1 MSRGRLITLEG
12 SEGVGKSTNLD
23 VVCKFLEEKRI
34 RFTVTREPGGTEIA
48 ERIRELLLSETN
60 EIMDGLTELLL
71 MFAARNQHLTRKIL
85 PELDQGLWVVSDRFT
100 DASYAYQA
108 FGRSIAIEKVDTLR
122 RLVQDGF
129 NPDLTL
135 LLDVEPDVS
144 RGRISD
150 RELDR
155 IEKENLEFYQRV
167 RAGYLYLAEKLERI
181 KLIDAS
187 KNLESVGSEIRRHM
201 SEFISS
207 LNHDFATADR

>member
-167 RAGYLYLAEKLERI
+167 RAGYLDLAAKLERI

-187 KNLESVGSEIRRHM
+187 KDLESVGAEIRRHM

>member
-34 RFTVTREPGGTEIA
+34 HFTVTREPGGTEIA
-48 ERIRELLLSETN
+48 ERIRELLLSETT

-155 IEKENLEFYQRV
+155 IEKENLEFYRRV
-167 RAGYLYLAEKLERI
+167 RAGYLDLAAKLERI

-187 KNLESVGSEIRRHM
+187 KDLESVGAEIRRHM

>member
-48 ERIRELLLSETN
+48 ERIRELLLSETT

-167 RAGYLYLAEKLERI
+167 RAGYLDLAEKLERI

-207 LNHDFATADR
+207 LNYDSAIADR

>member
-1 MSRGRLITLEG
+1 MFVSNFCSCCRCCAPIEAPKSEAICNRL
-12 SEGVGKSTNLD
+12 
-23 VVCKFLEEKRI
+23 KRP
-34 RFTVTREPGGTEIA
+34 RLV
-48 ERIRELLLSETN
+48 
-60 EIMDGLTELLL
+60 
-71 MFAARNQHLTRKIL
+71 
-85 PELDQGLWVVSDRFT
+85 
-100 DASYAYQA
+100 
-108 FGRSIAIEKVDTLR
+108 IAIEKVDTLR

-167 RAGYLYLAEKLERI
+167 RAGYLDLAEKLERI

-187 KNLESVGSEIRRHM
+187 MNLESVGSEIRRHL
-201 SEFISS
+201 SEFIFS
-207 LNHDFATADR
+207 LKNDSAIADR

>member
-23 VVCKFLEEKRI
+23 VVCKFLEDKRI

-48 ERIRELLLSETN
+48 ERIRELLLSETT

-108 FGRSIAIEKVDTLR
+108 FGRSVAIEKVDTLR

-155 IEKENLEFYQRV
+155 IEKENFEFYQRV
-167 RAGYLYLAEKLERI
+167 RAGYLDLAEKLERI
-181 KLIDAS
+181 KLIDAN

-207 LNHDFATADR
+207 LNHDSVIADR

>member
-48 ERIRELLLSETN
+48 ERIRELLLSETT

-167 RAGYLYLAEKLERI
+167 RAGYLDLAKKLDRI

-207 LNHDFATADR
+207 LKHNSAIADR

>member
-23 VVCKFLEEKRI
+23 VVCKFLEDKRI

-48 ERIRELLLSETN
+48 ERIRELLLSETT

-155 IEKENLEFYQRV
+155 IEKENLEFYRRV
-167 RAGYLYLAEKLERI
+167 RAGYLDLAAKLERI

-187 KNLESVGSEIRRHM
+187 KDLESVGAEIRRHM

>member
-167 RAGYLYLAEKLERI
+167 RAGYLDLAEKLERI

-187 KNLESVGSEIRRHM
+187 KDLESVGAEIRRHM

>member
-48 ERIRELLLSETN
+48 ERIRELLLSETT

-108 FGRSIAIEKVDTLR
+108 FGRSIEIEKVDTLR

-167 RAGYLYLAEKLERI
+167 RAGYLDLAEKLERI

>member
-23 VVCKFLEEKRI
+23 VVCKFLEDKRI

-167 RAGYLYLAEKLERI
+167 RAGYLDLAEKLERI

>member
-48 ERIRELLLSETN
+48 ERIRELLLSETT

-167 RAGYLYLAEKLERI
+167 RAGYLDLAEKLERI
-181 KLIDAS
+181 KLI
-187 KNLESVGSEIRRHM
+187 L
-201 SEFISS
+201 S
-207 LNHDFATADR
+207 LIHI

>member
-48 ERIRELLLSETN
+48 ERIRELLLSETT

-71 MFAARNQHLTRKIL
+71 MFAARNQHLRRKIL

-144 RGRISD
+144 HGRISD

-167 RAGYLYLAEKLERI
+167 RAGYLDLAGKLDRI

-187 KNLESVGSEIRRHM
+187 KNLESVGAEIRRHM

>member
-1 MSRGRLITLEG
+1 M
-12 SEGVGKSTNLD
+12 
-23 VVCKFLEEKRI
+23 
-34 RFTVTREPGGTEIA
+34 
-48 ERIRELLLSETN
+48 LSETP
-60 EIMDGLTELLL
+60 EGMDGLTELLL

-155 IEKENLEFYQRV
+155 IEKENLEFYRRV
-167 RAGYLYLAEKLERI
+167 RAGYLDLAAKLERI

-187 KNLESVGSEIRRHM
+187 KDLESVGAEIRRHM

>member
-23 VVCKFLEEKRI
+23 VVCKFLEEKQI

-167 RAGYLYLAEKLERI
+167 RAGYLDLAEKLERI

-187 KNLESVGSEIRRHM
+187 KDLESVGAEIRRHM

>member
-48 ERIRELLLSETN
+48 ERIRELLLSDTT
-60 EIMDGLTELLL
+60 EIMYGLTELLL

-122 RLVQDGF
+122 QLLQGGF

-167 RAGYLYLAEKLERI
+167 RAGYLDLAEKLERI

-187 KNLESVGSEIRRHM
+187 KNLESVSSEIRRHM

-207 LNHDFATADR
+207 LNHDSELADR

>member
-1 MSRGRLITLEG
+1 
-12 SEGVGKSTNLD
+12 VGKSTNLD

-48 ERIRELLLSETN
+48 ERIRELLLSETT

-167 RAGYLYLAEKLERI
+167 RAGYLDLAEKLERI

-187 KNLESVGSEIRRHM
+187 KDLESVGAEIRRHM

>member
-48 ERIRELLLSETN
+48 ERIRELLLSETT

-167 RAGYLYLAEKLERI
+167 RAGYLDLAEKLERI

>member
-48 ERIRELLLSETN
+48 ERIRELLLSETT

-122 RLVQDGF
+122 RLVQDDF

-155 IEKENLEFYQRV
+155 IEKENLEFYRRV
-167 RAGYLYLAEKLERI
+167 RAGYLDLAEKLERI

-187 KNLESVGSEIRRHM
+187 KDLESVGAEIRRHM

>member
-48 ERIRELLLSETN
+48 ERIRELLLSETT

-167 RAGYLYLAEKLERI
+167 RAGYLDLAEKLERI

-187 KNLESVGSEIRRHM
+187 KDLESVGAEIRRYM

>member
-48 ERIRELLLSETN
+48 ERIRELLLSETT

-144 RGRISD
+144 RGRILD

-167 RAGYLYLAEKLERI
+167 RAGYLDLAKKLDRI

-207 LNHDFATADR
+207 LSHDSAIADR